1 MRRPP
6 WASRHPPPEIGL
18 IPGAQRTV
26 RLEVEDLAFGYPGV
40 EVGRGVTF
48 ALAGGEVLALL
59 GPNGGGKTTLFR
71 TILRLL
77 APVDGRVA
85 VDGESVAGWSRE
97 RLARVFAYVPQAQ
110 LGAFPFTVSDI
121 VLMGRTAHIAP
132 FARPS
137 RADRAIAEEMLALL
151 DIAHLAGRP
160 YTQISGGERQLTL
173 IARALAQAP
182 AILVMDEPTAS
193 LDFGN
198 QVRVLGQIE
207 RLAGRGIGVV
217 LSTHDPDHAFL
228 CAHRV
233 ALLHRGRL
241 ARLGRPDE
249 VITAESLHEVYGVQV
264 TITQV
269 RRADGRTA
277 RVCVPALALE
287 GHGILP
293 AHSGPPS

>member
-1 MRRPP
+1 M
-6 WASRHPPPEIGL
+6 
-18 IPGAQRTV
+18 
-26 RLEVEDLAFGYPGV
+26 RLEVADLAFGYPGK
-40 EVGRGVTF
+40 EVGRDVTF
-48 ALAGGEVLALL
+48 DLTGGEVVCLL

-77 APVDGRVA
+77 APIHGRVA

-173 IARALAQAP
+173 IARALAQQP
-182 AILVMDEPTAS
+182 AVLVMDEPTAS

-198 QVRVLGQIE
+198 QVRVLGEIE
-207 RLAGRGIGVV
+207 RLARRGIAVM
-217 LSTHDPDHAFL
+217 LSTHDPAHAFL

-241 ARLGRPDE
+241 ARLGPPGD
-249 VITAESLHEVYGVQV
+249 VITRETLRAIYGIDVEIVRLERAGRPVQ
-264 TITQV
+264 I
-269 RRADGRTA
+269 
-277 RVCVPALALE
+277 CVPSI
-287 GHGILP
+287 G
-293 AHSGPPS
+293 AHAP